1 MNKRKITLSFAVP
14 AKSGSS
20 NIDRIKY
27 YDWGEFV
34 AYYSDLKNWC
44 ACNSS
49 NDKLSKMELI
59 VGGLCEGKR
68 SNNNTSYR
76 SVLILD
82 IDNDLNTVHDDYI
95 SIEYVKNKLSDY
107 EYFMYTTFS
116 HTKECERL
124 RVVIPLSDDVLSSDW
139 QKYRK
144 SLIEHF
150 PYTDKSCFLLSQGQ
164 GVPTYQVKNKG
175 DAYFYHNQGKYF
187 DLVNEVV
194 LIKPKSIYE
203 NFAYKIHNYE
213 SDYIAKVVKGVVDH
227 NAGSMRRNDAF
238 MFTCFMYANNITDYN
253 AVRIV
258 SLPDTKTTPEMH
270 YRNAVSDHHKY
281 MGYGWTPE
289 RMQKH
294 LPNGYLSSIRKDSQP
309 VQKVAEPYDFMPSYN
324 RFVEAKKEAESNGW
338 EYYELNDEQRFSE
351 IAPRIQWEDGINLLI
366 SDCAT
371 GKTYYW
377 VDIANSVMV
386 VPYTTITAQNVREG
400 QKENNIFG
408 GVATYNQVKKL
419 LDDKDNH
426 AKYKEMTLVVD
437 EGHVMYADA
446 GYRANEIRDVRR
458 AMKLFKS
465 VVIMSGTIRPEHFSD
480 LDIKKVV
487 RVTKH
492 YSFEKLIRTYRVRD
506 TVAYSI
512 GKIRDTTNKALV
524 LVNNK
529 DDIND
534 IIAAI
539 PNKKFIN
546 INRDTKRSSEV
557 KEVISDKLCADYDVI
572 IGTQSIVEGVSF
584 EDELEEVDVIIIDT
598 PESPFSTE
606 RIEQVSNRWRRA
618 CKINVYHYIIKSKNV
633 ENEFPTYMETDCYIC
648 IANENMRIVNLKF
661 SRCKTKKEKD
671 SFINTYKHTEKKE
684 FITFDYYSGEY
695 VVDYIMID
703 KYMSDVRASN
713 DKLNVLQYMSELQKY
728 GFRFINDELM
738 FKIDLNDVRSEN
750 KDTKKSE
757 WIDVVNEVKDAYDF
771 KLGVFTGSVSTQPG
785 IELQNDIRNAI
796 EYGLCNESIPKLF
809 HELESSSNSKNLM
822 KKIKADSLDNS
833 NGNSVVEF
841 IVRTLPKFKKSF
853 NHSKKQFD
861 GLDSE
866 GKKLLAQEVINY
878 VNSERFDSKEQI
890 ALTDFGKLVDRNGIL
905 RDNDK
910 AAHALLSMYVKLENH
925 RLKEKGKDIRISTI
939 VAMNR
944 TGFSFK

>member
-1 MNKRKITLSFAVP
+1 MDRRKITLSFAVP

-27 YDWGEFV
+27 YDWGGFV
-34 AYYSDLKNWC
+34 EYYSDLKNWC

-82 IDNDLNTVHDDYI
+82 IDNDLNTVLDDYI
-95 SIEYVKNKLSDY
+95 SIEFVEKKLSAY
-107 EYFMYTTFS
+107 EYFLYTTFS
-116 HTKECERL
+116 HTKGCERF
-124 RVVIPLSDDVLSSDW
+124 RVVIPLSEDISSSDW
-139 QKYRK
+139 QQYRK

-150 PYTDKSCFLLSQGQ
+150 PYADKSCFVLSQGQ

-187 DLVNEVV
+187 DLMNEVV
-194 LIKPKSIYE
+194 LIKPKAIYE
-203 NFAYKIHNYE
+203 NFEYKIYNYE
-213 SDYIAKVVKGVVDH
+213 NDYIAKVVKGVVDY
-227 NAGSMRRNDAF
+227 NAGSMRRTDAF
-238 MFTCFMYANNITDYN
+238 IFTCFMCANSIIDYN
-253 AVRIV
+253 AVRSV

-270 YRNAVSDHHKY
+270 YGNAVSGHIKY
-281 MGYGWTPE
+281 MWCGWTPE
-289 RMQKH
+289 RMQKY
-294 LPNGYLSSIRKDSQP
+294 LPNGYLASIWKASQP
-309 VQKVAEPYDFMPSYN
+309 VQKAVEPYDFMPSYN
-324 RFVEAKKEAESNGW
+324 RFDEAKKEAQSNGW

-377 VDIANSVMV
+377 VDIPNSVMV
-386 VPYTTITAQNVREG
+386 VPYITITSQNVREG
-400 QKENNIFG
+400 QTENDIFG
-408 GVATYNQVKKL
+408 GIGTYNQVKKL
-419 LDDKDNH
+419 LDDKDNY

-446 GYRANEIRDVRR
+446 GYRSNEIRDVRK
-458 AMKLFKS
+458 AMTLFKS

-492 YSFEKLIRTYRVRD
+492 YSFEKLIRSYRVRD
-506 TVAYSI
+506 TVVYSI

-529 DDIND
+529 DDINN
-534 IIAAI
+534 IITAI
-539 PNKKFIN
+539 PDKKFIN
-546 INRDTKRSSEV
+546 INRDTKKSSEV
-557 KEVISDKLCADYDVI
+557 REVISDKLCADYDVI

-584 EDELEEVDVIIIDT
+584 EDELEEADVIIIDT
-598 PESPFSTE
+598 PKSSFSTE

-618 CKINVYHYIIKSKNV
+618 GKINVYHYIIKSKNV
-633 ENEFPTYMETDCYIC
+633 ENEFPTYMETDGYIR
-648 IANENMRIVNLKF
+648 IANENMRIANIKF
-661 SRCKTKKEKD
+661 LRCKTKKDKD
-671 SFINTYKHTEKKE
+671 SFINTYKHMEKKE

-695 VVDYIMID
+695 VADYIMID
-703 KYMSDVRASN
+703 KHMSDVRASN

-728 GFRFINDELM
+728 GFRFINDEYM
-738 FKIDLNDVRSEN
+738 FKIDLDDVRNIS
-750 KDTKKSE
+750 KDTNKLK
-757 WIDVVNEVKDAYDF
+757 WIDVVNEVKDTYDF
-771 KLGVFTGSVSTQPG
+771 NLDMFTGSVNTEQG

-796 EYGLCNESIPKLF
+796 EYGLCNASIPMLF
-809 HELESSSNSKNLM
+809 RELEKSKNSKNIM
-822 KKIKADSLDNS
+822 KKIKEDSLDYA
-833 NGNSVVEF
+833 NGNSVIDF
-841 IVRTLPKFKKSF
+841 IGSVLPKLQKVYGC
-853 NHSKKQFD
+853 SKKQLT

-866 GKKLLAQEVINY
+866 GKRLLAQEIIDY
-878 VNSERFDSKEQI
+878 VSSERFDSQEQI
-890 ALTDFGKLVDRNGIL
+890 ALTEFGKFVDGNGVL
-905 RDNDK
+905 LDNDK

-939 VAMNR
+939 AAMNR
-944 TGFSFK
+944 TGYSFK